1 MEARSHSLAMIYL
14 YLNKH
19 ERMGKIIRYFL
30 LAAFLLLIGILV
42 FNTSKKSEPDNSV
55 ALEKIPFA
63 GDSAVFHMSRAIQI
77 KTVSKGDT
85 LPIDTAEFVAFRQF
99 LEGSYPLIH
108 RQLKRQVFNEF
119 SYLYEWKGKDSSL
132 APWVL
137 MAHQD
142 VVPVEGA
149 AEKNWTVPSFGGII
163 KNDTIWG
170 RGAVDDKSSLV
181 AIMEAIEKLLQQGF
195 VPART
200 IYIAFGHDEEVA
212 GRRGARAI
220 STWMREQKI
229 RPALVLDEGG
239 QIDTEHF
246 KDLGRP
252 VAIIATGEKG
262 YTNIDLSVEIPGGHS
277 SMPSKETAID
287 VLNKAIAA
295 VREKQMPG
303 TITPVVEE
311 MIRRTNAPGPLLKRM
326 VTQNLWLTT
335 PLVKWEMEKSKETNA
350 LIHTTLVPTIVQAGI
365 KDNVI
370 PTFAK
375 ATFNSR
381 ILQGQTSDDVLAFV
395 KKAVN
400 DERVVITKQTKSL
413 IEPSPMTSFKDP
425 AFAQLENIFKKAVP
439 SVVVSPFLM
448 IGASDARYFRDFSDA
463 VLNFSAIQNMKG
475 FHGIDERIGIK
486 DLDRMIWFY
495 QELLRLP

>member
-1 MEARSHSLAMIYL
+1 
-14 YLNKH
+14 
-19 ERMGKIIRYFL
+19 MGRLIRYFL
-30 LAAFLLLIGILV
+30 LAAFLLLVGILV
-42 FNTSKKSEPDNSV
+42 FNTSQKSEPITSI
-55 ALEKIPFA
+55 AIEKIPAA
-63 GDSAVFHMSRAIQI
+63 GDSAIFHMSR
-77 KTVSKGDT
+77 VSKGDT

-149 AEKNWTVPSFGGII
+149 AEKNWTVPSFGGVI

-170 RGAVDDKSSLV
+170 RGAVDDKSSLIS
-181 AIMEAIEKLLQQGF
+181 IMEAVEKLLQQGF

-246 KDLGRP
+246 KEIDRP

-277 SMPSKETAID
+277 SMPSRETAID

-311 MIRRTNAPGPLLKRM
+311 MIRRTNAPGSFLKRM
-326 VTQNLWLTT
+326 VTQNLWLTS
-335 PLVKWEMEKSKETNA
+335 PLVKMQMEKSKETNA

-370 PTFAK
+370 PTIAK

-400 DERVVITKQTKSL
+400 DDRVIIKKQTTSL
-413 IEPSPMTSFKDP
+413 FEPSPVTPFTDP
-425 AFAQLENIFKKAVP
+425 TFISIEKILKKSDP
-439 SVVVSPFLM
+439 NLVVTPFLWL
-448 IGASDARYFRDFSDA
+448 GATDSRYFRDFSEA
-463 VLNFSAIQNMKG
+463 VLLFSAVQNIKG

-495 QELLRLP
+495 QQVIQNK

>member
-1 MEARSHSLAMIYL
+1 M
-14 YLNKH
+14 
-19 ERMGKIIRYFL
+19 MGRPILFFL
-30 LAAFLLLIGILV
+30 LAAFLLLIGTLV
-42 FNTSKKSEPDNSV
+42 LNTSKKSEPDNNII
-55 ALEKIPFA
+55 LEKIPPA

-77 KTVSKGDT
+77 KTVSRGDT

-132 APWVL
+132 APRVL

-149 AEKNWTVPSFGGII
+149 AEKNWTVSSFGGVI

-181 AIMEAIEKLLQQGF
+181 AIMEAVEKLLQQGF

-200 IYIAFGHDEEVA
+200 IYLAFGHDEEVA
-212 GRRGARAI
+212 GKRGARAI
-220 STWMREQKI
+220 SQWMREQKI

-277 SMPSKETAID
+277 SMPIKETAID

-295 VREKQMPG
+295 IREKQIPG

-311 MIRRTNAPGPLLKRM
+311 MIRRTNAPGPFLQRM

-370 PTFAK
+370 PTIAK

-381 ILQGQTSDDVLAFV
+381 ILQGQTSDEVLSFV

-413 IEPSPMTSFKDP
+413 FEPTTVTSFTHP
-425 AFAQLENIFKKAVP
+425 AFIEIEKIIRKSMPNVLVTP
-439 SVVVSPFLM
+439 YLWL
-448 IGASDARYFRDFSDA
+448 GATDSRYFRDFSEA

>member
-1 MEARSHSLAMIYL
+1 
-14 YLNKH
+14 
-19 ERMGKIIRYFL
+19 MGKLIRYFL
-30 LAAFLLLIGILV
+30 LTGVLVLAGILV
-42 FNTSKKSEPDNSV
+42 FNTPKKNEPDRNV
-55 ALEKIPFA
+55 VIEKVPAA
-63 GDSAVFHMSRAIQI
+63 GDSAVQHLSRALQI

-99 LEGSYPLIH
+99 LESSYPLIH
-108 RQLKRQVFNEF
+108 QTLKRQIFNEF

-137 MAHQD
+137 MAHTD
-142 VVPVEGA
+142 VVPVEPA
-149 AEKNWTVPSFGGII
+149 AEKNWTVPSFGGTI

-170 RGAVDDKSSLV
+170 RGAVDNKSNV
-181 AIMEAIEKLLQQGF
+181 IAILEAVEKLLQQGY
-195 VPART
+195 VPERT
-200 IYIAFGHDEEVA
+200 IYLVMGHDEEVA
-212 GRRGARAI
+212 GKRGARVI
-220 STWMREQKI
+220 SNWMRDQKI
-229 RPALVLDEGG
+229 RPGLVLDEGG

-246 KDLGRP
+246 KDISRP
-252 VAIIATGEKG
+252 VAIIATAEKG

-277 SMPSKETAID
+277 SMPAQETAID
-287 VLNKAIAA
+287 VLNKAIVAI
-295 VREKQMPG
+295 RKSPIPG

-311 MIRRTNAPGPLLKRM
+311 MIRRTNAPGSFLKRM
-326 VTQNLWLTT
+326 VTQNLWLTS
-335 PLVKWEMEKSKETNA
+335 PLVKMQMEKSKETNA

-370 PTFAK
+370 PTIAK

-400 DERVVITKQTKSL
+400 DDRVIIKKQTTSL
-413 IEPSPMTSFKDP
+413 FEPSTITPFTDP
-425 AFAQLENIFKKAVP
+425 AFLQIESIIKRAIP
-439 SVVVSPFLM
+439 DVVVSPFLM
-448 IGASDARYFRDFSDA
+448 IGASDSRYFRDFSDA
-463 VLNFSAIQNMKG
+463 VLNFSALQNMKG

-495 QELLRLP
+495 QQVIQNK

>member
-1 MEARSHSLAMIYL
+1 
-14 YLNKH
+14 
-19 ERMGKIIRYFL
+19 MGRLIRYFL
-30 LAAFLLLIGILV
+30 LAAFLLLVGILV
-42 FNTSKKSEPDNSV
+42 FNTSQKSEPITSI
-55 ALEKIPFA
+55 AIEKIPAA
-63 GDSAVFHMSRAIQI
+63 GDSAIFHMSRAIQI

-149 AEKNWTVPSFGGII
+149 AEKNWTVPSFGGVI

-170 RGAVDDKSSLV
+170 RGAVDDKSSLIS
-181 AIMEAIEKLLQQGF
+181 IMEAVEKLLQQGF

-246 KDLGRP
+246 KEIDRP

-277 SMPSKETAID
+277 SMPSRETAID

-311 MIRRTNAPGPLLKRM
+311 MIRRTNAPGSFLKRM
-326 VTQNLWLTT
+326 VTQNLWLTS
-335 PLVKWEMEKSKETNA
+335 PLVKMQMEKSKETNA

-370 PTFAK
+370 PTIAK

-400 DERVVITKQTKSL
+400 DDRVIIKKQTTSL
-413 IEPSPMTSFKDP
+413 FEPSPVTPFTDP
-425 AFAQLENIFKKAVP
+425 TFISIEKILKKSDP
-439 SVVVSPFLM
+439 NLVVTPFLWL
-448 IGASDARYFRDFSDA
+448 GATDSRYFRDFSEA
-463 VLNFSAIQNMKG
+463 VLLFSAVQNIKG

-495 QELLRLP
+495 QQVIQNK

>member
-1 MEARSHSLAMIYL
+1 
-14 YLNKH
+14 
-19 ERMGKIIRYFL
+19 MGRPIRFFL
-30 LAAFLLLIGILV
+30 LAALLLLIGILV
-42 FNTSKKSEPDNSV
+42 LNTSKKGEPDNSIV
-55 ALEKIPFA
+55 IQKIPSA
-63 GDSAVFHMSRAIQI
+63 GDSSVLHMSRAIQI

-85 LPIDTAEFVAFRQF
+85 LPIDTAEFKAFRQF
-99 LEGSYPLIH
+99 LESSYPLIH
-108 RQLKRQVFNEF
+108 QRLERQIFNEF
-119 SYLYEWKGKDSSL
+119 SYLYKWRGKDSSL

-142 VVPVEGA
+142 VVPVESA
-149 AEKNWTVPSFGGII
+149 AEKNWSVPSFGGII

-170 RGAVDDKSSLV
+170 RGAVDDKSSLIS
-181 AIMEAIEKLLQQGF
+181 IMEAIEKLLQQGF
-195 VPART
+195 IPARN
-200 IYIAFGHDEEVA
+200 IYVSLGHDEEVA
-212 GRRGARAI
+212 GKRGARAI
-220 STWMREQKI
+220 SNWMREQKI

-252 VAIIATGEKG
+252 VAIIATGEKR

-277 SMPSKETAID
+277 SMPVKETAID

-311 MIRRTNAPGPLLKRM
+311 MIRRTNAPGPFFKRM

-370 PTFAK
+370 PTIAK

-381 ILQGQTSDDVLAFV
+381 ILQGQSSDDVLIFV

-413 IEPSPMTSFKDP
+413 FEPSTVTSF
-425 AFAQLENIFKKAVP
+425 NHP
-439 SVVVSPFLM
+439 SFIRIERIIRKSMSNMLVTPYLWL
-448 IGASDARYFRDFSDA
+448 GATDSRYFRDFSEA

-475 FHGIDERIGIK
+475 FHGIDERVGIK

-495 QELLRLP
+495 RELLQIP

>member
-1 MEARSHSLAMIYL
+1 M
-14 YLNKH
+14 
-19 ERMGKIIRYFL
+19 MGRPILFFL
-30 LAAFLLLIGILV
+30 LAAFLLLIGTLV
-42 FNTSKKSEPDNSV
+42 LNTSKKSEPDNNII
-55 ALEKIPFA
+55 LEKIPPA

-132 APWVL
+132 APRVL

-149 AEKNWTVPSFGGII
+149 AEKNWTVSSFGGVI

-181 AIMEAIEKLLQQGF
+181 AIMEAVEKLLQQGF

-200 IYIAFGHDEEVA
+200 IYLAFGHDEEVA
-212 GRRGARAI
+212 GKRGARAI
-220 STWMREQKI
+220 SQWMREQKI

-277 SMPSKETAID
+277 SMPIKETAID

-295 VREKQMPG
+295 IREKQIPG

-311 MIRRTNAPGPLLKRM
+311 MIRRTNAPGPFLQRM

-370 PTFAK
+370 PTIAK

-381 ILQGQTSDDVLAFV
+381 ILQGQTSDEVLSFV

-413 IEPSPMTSFKDP
+413 FEPTTVTSFTHP
-425 AFAQLENIFKKAVP
+425 AFIEIEKIIRKSMPNVLVTP
-439 SVVVSPFLM
+439 YLWL
-448 IGASDARYFRDFSDA
+448 GATDSRYFRDFSEA